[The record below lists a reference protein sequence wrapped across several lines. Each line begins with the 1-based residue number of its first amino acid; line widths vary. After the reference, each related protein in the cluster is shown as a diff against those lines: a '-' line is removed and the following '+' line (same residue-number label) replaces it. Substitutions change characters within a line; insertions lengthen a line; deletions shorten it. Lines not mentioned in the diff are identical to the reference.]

1 MFCLFMCQANR
12 DHVKDDDKTDSTLV
26 IMSLAFEEN
35 MIFKLLTDSKG
46 DNLIRLLAGPP
57 K

>member
-1 MFCLFMCQANR
+1 M
-12 DHVKDDDKTDSTLV
+12 KDDDKTDSTLV